1 MLKKY
6 IILSLCILFC
16 TPSLIQGQVKSFQ
29 EVIGHNIGD
38 RITLSHQI
46 LHYLTYLEEASD
58 RVVLQEIGITFDHRL
73 QVAAILTSPENHARL
88 DEIREHAQNLNDPRT
103 TDRSRADQIIE
114 TQPAILYLGGSIH
127 GFELSGTEGVLKIL
141 EHFTTSNDPE
151 TLEHL
156 SNTLMIVDPVINS
169 DGRDAFAI
177 FNHQHKG
184 REPNPDLADWSN
196 DFTFWDAL
204 KYRTSHYYFD
214 LNRDWFAHTH
224 PETRNR
230 AAILREWRP
239 QAGVDAHEMGAE
251 REFYFDPPTNPI
263 SPLFPEYTTKWF
275 EEYGRAYADAFDREN
290 IEYTKREMFN
300 FFYPAYFTSYM
311 TYQGAVGMLYEQG
324 SSRGFAWRMSDGNI
338 RTLADAAFNQYTAF
352 RAMIKLS
359 SERRAELLSDYYESH
374 RSAIDQ
380 GNQGTV
386 RYLIKQEGDPALVA
400 EALNLLL
407 RSGAE
412 VHRLTSDASLRN
424 VSDRSG
430 TGVGNHTFEAGT
442 YLIETSQPR
451 MAFIRNL
458 LEPHI
463 QVPEEFLEEAR
474 RRVERGENPRFYDI
488 TSWSLPL
495 LFNLQAFSTS
505 DNRSVS
511 AEQITGPVSNPGG
524 MTDEI
529 AGYAYLIDGSQAK
542 ALSTIIPLREKGIRL
557 HIIYEPTRING
568 KDYSS
573 GTLVVRT
580 DGKGEYVHEVLS
592 ELAGRFDLAVD
603 AVDSGR
609 SDAGFPPLG
618 TVEGNRIKQPNI
630 ALLGNYPVFGYSFG
644 WAWHKLDRQYEIPH
658 TVINTTAIA
667 STPLE
672 RFDVLIIPEAPNSQE
687 MQRYLSDAG
696 MDRIKKWVQ
705 DGGTLVSIGSAT
717 DFVRNT
723 LELGN
728 LTSWYDDEE
737 NEHASHV
744 TVPGA
749 FVRTLLDHNEWLV
762 SGYDG
767 ELPVLINSA
776 RLYRE
781 AEGAQSP
788 ARRTPVKLTQG
799 DNLRISGHMWEEN
812 LERLPGSIFLYEQRI
827 GQGRWISFAEDVN
840 FRGYWRGVDRL
851 FLNAVILSPSAP

>member
-6 IILSLCILFC
+6 IILSFCIILYL
-16 TPSLIQGQVKSFQ
+16 PLLLHAQVKSFE
-29 EVIGHNIGD
+29 EVVGHTIGD

-46 LHYLTYLEEASD
+46 LDYLNYLEQASD
-58 RVVLQEIGITFDHRL
+58 RVVLQEIGTTFDYRL

-88 DEIREHAQNLNDPRT
+88 DEIRENAHRLNDPRT
-103 TDRSRADQIIE
+103 TNRSQADQIIE

-151 TLEHL
+151 TLEQL
-156 SNTLMIVDPVINS
+156 NNTLMVVDPVINS

-177 FNHQHKG
+177 FNHQQKG
-184 REPNPDLADWSN
+184 RVANPDLADWSN

-239 QAGVDAHEMGAE
+239 QAGVDAHEMGSE
-251 REFYFDPPTNPI
+251 REFYFDPPTNPV

-300 FFYPAYFTSYM
+300 YFYPAYFTSYM

-324 SSRGFAWRMSDGNI
+324 SSRGLAWRMSDGTI

-352 RAMIKLS
+352 RAMVKLS
-359 SERRAELLSDYYESH
+359 SDRRAELLSDYYESH
-374 RSAIDQ
+374 QKAIDE
-380 GNQGTV
+380 GNQGMV

-400 EALNLLL
+400 EAVNLLM
-407 RSGAE
+407 RSGVE
-412 VHRLTSDASLRN
+412 VHRLTSGISLSN
-424 VSDRSG
+424 VSDRTGS
-430 TGVGNHTFEAGT
+430 GVGNHTFEAGT
-442 YLIETSQPR
+442 YVIEASQPR

-463 QVPEEFLEEAR
+463 QVPEDFLEEAR
-474 RRVERGENPRFYDI
+474 TRVERGENPRFYDI

-495 LFNLQAFSTS
+495 LFNLQAFSSS
-505 DNRSVS
+505 DNRPVS
-511 AEQITGPVSNPGG
+511 ASLLTGPVSNPGR
-524 MTDEI
+524 MTEDH

-542 ALSTIIPLREKGIRL
+542 ALSTVIPLREKGIRL

-568 KDYSS
+568 KDYTS

-580 DGKGEYVHEVLS
+580 DGKGEYVHEILT
-592 ELAGRFDLAVD
+592 ELAERFDLAVD
-603 AVDSGR
+603 AVDTGR
-609 SDAGFPPLG
+609 ADAGFPPLG
-618 TVEGNRIKQPNI
+618 TVEGNRIKLPNI
-630 ALLGNYPVFGYSFG
+630 ALLGNYPVNGLSFG
-644 WAWHKLDRQYEIPH
+644 WAWHTLDRQYEIPH
-658 TVINTTAIA
+658 TIINTTAIA
-667 STPLE
+667 STPME
-672 RFDVLIIPEAPNSQE
+672 RFDVLIIPEAQNAQE
-687 MQRYLSDAG
+687 LQKYLGDAG
-696 MDRIKKWVQ
+696 IERIKKWVQ

-717 DFVRNT
+717 DFVRT
-723 LELGN
+723 TMELGN
-728 LTSWYDDEE
+728 LASWYDDEE
-737 NEHASHV
+737 NEHANRV

-749 FVRTLLDHNEWLV
+749 FVRTELDHNEWLV
-762 SGYDG
+762 SGYD
-767 ELPVLINSA
+767 EDLPVLINST

-781 AEGAQSP
+781 PEGAPTS
-788 ARRTPVKLTQG
+788 ARRTPVKVASD
-799 DNLRISGHMWEEN
+799 DNVRIAGHMWEEN
-812 LERLPGSIFLYEQRI
+812 HERLPGSVFLYEQRI
-827 GQGRWISFAEDVN
+827 GQGRFISFAEDVN

-851 FLNAVILSPSAP
+851 FLNAVILGPSAP